1 MPRIFYILLVALFAF
16 TLSKKLKKKSKC
28 IAFGGNCDLTSYCCD
43 DFVCKD
49 FRCSLKG
56 TKDNLVPWRTVKC
69 DWFRWCKDGY
79 ECQSHRCIKQQEK

>member
-1 MPRIFYILLVALFAF
+1 MSRIFYILLIALFTF

-28 IAFGGNCDLTSYCCD
+28 IAFGGDCDLTAYCCE

-56 TKDNLVPWRTVKC
+56 TEDNLVPWRTEKC

-79 ECQSHRCIKQQEK
+79 DCQSHRCIKQQEK